1 MRIFISFL
9 LSFLFSPVA
18 LIIHHLSGNNDI
30 VNQVRWSHIMI
41 MYSGVLMCWYC
52 ISCLEFC
59 EAVFVSYINIHWS
72 LIFCGDLLVIE
83 VLKRLGSEG
92 IRWEERQDENMEGLK
107 ENKKDK
113 LNKCIV
119 FEGTGC
125 EERRKKWKKN
135 ERREDRSKINVW
147 FL

>member
-1 MRIFISFL
+1 
-9 LSFLFSPVA
+9 
-18 LIIHHLSGNNDI
+18 
-30 VNQVRWSHIMI
+30 

-59 EAVFVSYINIHWS
+59 EPVFVSYINIHWS
-72 LIFCGDLLVIE
+72 LIIIILCGDLLVIE

-125 EERRKKWKKN
+125 EKRRKK
-135 ERREDRSKINVW
+135 
-147 FL
+147 